1 VSDSVA
7 TVREAAAPLTPPP
20 APAWRNVATGVA
32 AALVTVAIWAAWPT
46 ITRYGVTGGAMD
58 PMTIAVLRFL
68 PPALILAPF
77 WLRVGLM
84 PKMSPLA
91 ALGLFCGGL
100 PFFLGA
106 AIGFKFASV
115 ANSIAVASGVIPL
128 AVALIARFA
137 FGTLIG
143 RVRAVGLGLIVAA
156 MTIAIVYALS
166 SSGEPYLWLGQL
178 LFASSNFGF
187 ALYTLAFP
195 YSRLSALEATGVVAV
210 WSLVLSL
217 PFGAAG
223 VVHAVTQGMYGQI
236 ALQVVQQGLLSGL
249 TAFLAYNFAI
259 SRLGPV
265 PAATIVAVT
274 PALSTTVAWL
284 ALGEVPSPVMLFAV
298 GLITLGVMVASLA
311 GRVRPA

>member
-1 VSDSVA
+1 MSDPAA

-20 APAWRNVATGVA
+20 APSWRNVAIGVA

-84 PKMSPLA
+84 PKMPLLA

-156 MTIAIVYALS
+156 MTIAITYALS

-223 VVHAVTQGMYGQI
+223 VVEAVVQGMYGQI